1 MSKPSP
7 SENILKLRELT
18 EKMCEMPHE
27 KQYEDV
33 IKKVKTTIEE
43 GREEVKV
50 LSNTQSKIKY
60 YEKMCGAIITIL
72 NTIKL

>member
-1 MSKPSP
+1 MSKPLP

-27 KQYEDV
+27 KQYEEV
-33 IKKVKTTIEE
+33 IKKVKTAIEE

-50 LSNTQSKIKY
+50 LPNTQSKIKC

>member
-1 MSKPSP
+1 MSKPIP

-18 EKMCEMPHE
+18 EKMCDMSQD
-27 KQYEDV
+27 KDYEEV
-33 IKKVKTTIEE
+33 IKKVKSTLDE

-50 LSNTQSKIKY
+50 LSTAQSKIKC
-60 YEKMCGAIITIL
+60 YEKMCGTIITIL